1 MRSFFLTLS
10 LLLILAVPA
19 LSQTDKSFK
28 VVPQTA
34 DSTLSKSDL
43 IQLRKEILL
52 QEINHQLGGGSRRF
66 LHRWELRLL
75 LLTLIGGYLFLRV
88 KNESF
93 KELRWWGWILAAS
106 IVGAS
111 YLYDLQLASL
121 DARVS
126 DRLNCMYEQLY
137 SLPAMYYYQLEHLSR
152 VPPFKDKILRDY
164 VLDPTASVWSLRFSQ
179 FLNLDVVLFYI
190 SVGFLFIL
198 GRWGFKPES
207 RQD

>member
-52 QEINHQLGGGSRRF
+52 QEINHQLGRTSRRF

-75 LLTLIGGYLFLRV
+75 LLTLIGGYLFLRI
-88 KNESF
+88 KKESF

-106 IVGAS
+106 IVLAS

-121 DARVS
+121 GARVS
-126 DRLNCMYEQLY
+126 GRLDCMYEQLY
-137 SLPAMYYYQLEHLSR
+137 RLPAMDYYELEHLSR
-152 VPPFKDKILRDY
+152 VPPFRTMWNFPSEI
-164 VLDPTASVWSLRFSQ
+164 
-179 FLNLDVVLFYI
+179 FLLLHYR
-190 SVGFLFIL
+190 L
-198 GRWGFKPES
+198 PEPLPIATYL
-207 RQD
+207 